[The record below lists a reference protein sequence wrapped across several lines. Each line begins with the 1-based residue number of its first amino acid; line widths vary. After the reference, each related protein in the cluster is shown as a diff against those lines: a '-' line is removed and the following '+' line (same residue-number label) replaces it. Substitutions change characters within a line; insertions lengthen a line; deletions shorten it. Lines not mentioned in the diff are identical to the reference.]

1 MFKKQISDKAL
12 RARVKLLGTL
22 LGNVLRSQAGEHVFE
37 AVETLR
43 TGFISLRKKDNPRTR
58 ARLVDFINQL
68 DAKTLSHVVRA
79 FSIYF
84 SLVNIA
90 EEEYQHIQRRLQIR
104 TSSPLWTGSFDD
116 TIRQL
121 QAQNVSPEQ
130 LQTLLNRLNYM
141 PVFTAHPTESKRR
154 TIMELLRRI
163 FVTCNE
169 LDDPRLNK
177 FQREDVVRKLENE
190 IRQLWMTD
198 EVRASRPDVADEIS
212 HGLHYF
218 NKSLFDAV
226 PTTYHYLE
234 KAVKRYYGE
243 QAKIN
248 VPSILTFGSWIGGDR
263 DGNPNVK
270 PETTVLALRMQTHEV
285 LLEYVRRVREL
296 MQWLTHS
303 IRLCK
308 VSDALLQSNTK
319 DTQRFGDKPFAHKSD
334 RFELEPYRR
343 KLAVICYRLER
354 NIEAVNHRLDNLPLS
369 ENAADAYRLEEE
381 LLQDLGV
388 IRQSLIDHGDK
399 SLANGALKDLIR
411 LIETFGFYLVKLDI
425 RQESTRH
432 TEAVT
437 EVLRSLD
444 ASLDYARMSEEERLH
459 TLARLI
465 RSGQCQSQVLPLG
478 LSKYTE
484 PTRETLQ
491 VFDVMQCMRSEVSPK
506 AFGAYVISMTHA
518 ASHVMEVMFLAHLAG
533 LAGFK
538 NGQAYCDIRIAPL
551 FETIEDLRHIEPVMT
566 TLLDNGT
573 YAELLRAS
581 GNQQEVMLG
590 YSDSCKDGGILAS
603 SWGLFQAQ
611 KKITALGQSREIEI
625 LLFHGRGGTV
635 GRGGGPTHEAIL
647 SQPAGTVHGQIK
659 FTEQG
664 EVLSFK
670 YSNSETATYEL
681 TMGATGLIKAS
692 LHLIESRPPVDPKY
706 LEIMEALAREG
717 ENTYRELTDRTPGF
731 LDYFYE
737 ATPLAEIGLMNI
749 GSRPSHRK
757 KGDRSKSSVRA
768 IAWVFGWAQSRHT
781 LPAWLGIGSA
791 LEKWSQGEPAR
802 IAQLNE
808 MYQKWPFFRALLSNT
823 QMALFKSD
831 GKITEMYAELC
842 EDQARGREIN
852 KLIRDELTRTLDMVL
867 KVTGNK
873 TLIEENPT
881 LALAL
886 MRRNPYLDPLNHI
899 QVTLLQRYRRD
910 NISEDERTQWLDPL
924 LRSINAIAAGM
935 RNTG

>member
-22 LGNVLRSQAGEHVFE
+22 LGNVLRSLAGEHVFE

-43 TGFISLRKKDNPRTR
+43 TGFIELRKKDNPHAR
-58 ARLVDFINQL
+58 ARLVDFINEL
-68 DAKTLSHVVRA
+68 DAQTLGHVVRA

-90 EEEYQHIQRRLQIR
+90 EEEYQHIQRRQQIR

-121 QAQNVSPEQ
+121 HAQRVTAEQ
-130 LQTLLNRLNYM
+130 LQTLLNQLSYI

-177 FQREDVVRKLENE
+177 FQREDVVRKLESE

-198 EVRASRPDVADEIS
+198 EVRATRPNVVDEIS

-218 NKSLFDAV
+218 KKSLFDAV
-226 PTTYHYLE
+226 PTTYRYLE

-243 QAKIN
+243 QAQIS

-270 PETTVLALRMQTHEV
+270 PETTMTALRLQTHEV

-296 MQWLTHS
+296 MELLTHS

-308 VSDALLQSNTK
+308 VSDALLQSNAK
-319 DTQRFGDKPFAHKSD
+319 DAQQYGDKPYLHRPN
-334 RFELEPYRR
+334 RFEFEPYRR

-354 NIEAVNHRLDNLPLS
+354 NIEAVNHRLENLPLS
-369 ENAADAYRLEEE
+369 ENTADGYRLEEE
-381 LLQDLGV
+381 LLQDLFV
-388 IRQSLIDHGDK
+388 IRQSLIEHGDK
-399 SLANGALKDLIR
+399 ALANGALQDLIR
-411 LIETFGFYLVKLDI
+411 LIETFGFFLVKLDI

-432 TEAVT
+432 TDAVI

-444 ASLDYARMSEEERLH
+444 DSIDYAALSDEQRID
-459 TLARLI
+459 TLSRLI
-465 RSGQCQSQVLPLG
+465 RSGRYQSQVLPLG
-478 LSKYTE
+478 LAKFSD

-491 VFDVMQCMRSEVSPK
+491 VFDVMQCMRAEVTPK
-506 AFGAYVISMTHA
+506 AFGCYVISMTHA

-533 LAGFK
+533 LTGYQDGK
-538 NGQAYCDIRIAPL
+538 AYCNIRIAPL
-551 FETIEDLRHIEPVMT
+551 FETIEDLRRIEPVMT

-603 SWGLFQAQ
+603 SWGLYQAQ
-611 KKITALGQSREIEI
+611 QRITALAQSRNIKI

-670 YSNSETATYEL
+670 YSNSETAAYEL

-692 LHLIESRPPVDPKY
+692 LHLVETKAPNHVKFQQ
-706 LEIMEALAREG
+706 IMQDLAREG
-717 ENTYRELTDRTPGF
+717 ENNYRELTDRTPGF

-737 ATPLAEIGLMNI
+737 ATPLAEIGMMNI

-791 LEKWSQGEPAR
+791 LEKWSRNEPAR
-802 IAQLNE
+802 IAQLKE

-823 QMALFKSD
+823 QMALFKAD
-831 GKITEMYAELC
+831 AKITEMYAELC
-842 EDQARGREIN
+842 EDKKRGREIN
-852 KLIRDELTRTLDMVL
+852 KLIRDELSRTTDMVL

-873 TLIEENPT
+873 TLIEENPS

-899 QVTLLQRYRRD
+899 QVTLLQRYRRE
-910 NISEDERTQWLDPL
+910 NISEDERAQWLDPL